1 MFHCKKKT
9 LSNVIQLLI
18 EIIVMLLLLL
28 LININVLI
36 IYFEY
41 FSVNDGRTTTTPQY
55 RGLASAFITIFR
67 QEGLSGLYKG
77 VTPNVCGS
85 GSAWGFYFLL

>member
-1 MFHCKKKT
+1 MKIDVVT
-9 LSNVIQLLI
+9 STT
-18 EIIVMLLLLL
+18 
-28 LININVLI
+28 
-36 IYFEY
+36 
-41 FSVNDGRTTTTPQY
+41 VNDGRTKTAPQY
-55 RGLASAFITIFR
+55 RGLTSAFITIFR